1 MARKYKRLSYEDRK
15 TIEEMCRNGKKAD
28 EIAAAMDVHR
38 ATIYHE
44 LQKVR
49 NQLTKSSSLI
59 PCICWNETAEEVAN
73 WLPGDT
79 VKLIGRLQSR
89 EYEKL
94 IEEIYADG
102 VVAERVTET
111 RTAYGLVLK

>member
-44 LQKVR
+44 LQRHLCVMYAVV
-49 NQLTKSSSLI
+49 QLF
-59 PCICWNETAEEVAN
+59 
-73 WLPGDT
+73 
-79 VKLIGRLQSR
+79 RQS
-89 EYEKL
+89 
-94 IEEIYADG
+94 
-102 VVAERVTET
+102 TEQMQ
-111 RTAYGLVLK
+111 